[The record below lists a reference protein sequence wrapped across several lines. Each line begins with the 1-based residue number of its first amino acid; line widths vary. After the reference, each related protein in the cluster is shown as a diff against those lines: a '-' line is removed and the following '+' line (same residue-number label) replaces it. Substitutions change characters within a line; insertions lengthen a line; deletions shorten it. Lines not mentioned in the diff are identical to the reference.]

1 MNLSGKE
8 FPVPAK
14 LKEHGP
20 ARIIAMCNQKGGVGK
35 TTTTINLA
43 AALADYGRK
52 ILVVDFDPQGA
63 LSVNLASDY
72 LSLIHI

>member
-1 MNLSGKE
+1 MNLSKKV
-8 FPVPAK
+8 FPIPAK

-43 AALADYGRK
+43 AALADIGDDAELLR
-52 ILVVDFDPQGA
+52 L
-63 LSVNLASDY
+63 LADVQ
-72 LSLIHI
+72 LHQCHL